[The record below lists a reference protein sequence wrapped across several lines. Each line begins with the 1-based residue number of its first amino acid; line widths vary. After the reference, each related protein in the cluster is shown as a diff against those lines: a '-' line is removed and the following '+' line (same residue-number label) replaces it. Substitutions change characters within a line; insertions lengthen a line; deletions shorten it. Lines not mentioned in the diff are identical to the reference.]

1 MKGARRRW
9 LGLAAACVAM
19 ALAAGAVGG
28 QPRGDMG
35 AMLAG
40 ENQEGE
46 ARLRALF
53 QDISTI
59 NLLNGLRLTRE
70 QTQAVL
76 DLARE
81 AERRRAA
88 APDADLYRVTLAKAL
103 EAYEAFKAEAN
114 KGEPPGQRLSRNAVY
129 YEHRIQAL
137 QAQRARHADGFLA
150 ELDQRLQKVLT
161 EGQLQIVESFEP
173 CLVPPRDLKDPVRAG
188 QVESDR
194 GVKMLA
200 RLRGIPQGVWDR
212 EKERIAE
219 RHVKMAIE
227 GDQIEI
233 TDATA
238 RASARRAFIEAV
250 ERARGMSDVQFEME
264 KGTLAAAF
272 SRKQARQALFERS
285 RVVRPKAL
293 PQRVS
298 RAARWLLHPRV
309 IPILEARL
317 ASSQPFQGAA
327 GAAAATSP

>member
-9 LGLAAACVAM
+9 LGLVAACVAM

-28 QPRGDMG
+28 QPRGDVG

-46 ARLRALF
+46 TRLRELF
-53 QDISTI
+53 QDISTV
-59 NLLNGLRLTRE
+59 NLLNGLRMTRE

-81 AERRRAA
+81 ADKRRAA
-88 APDADLYRVTLAKAL
+88 GPDADLYRVTLAKAL
-103 EAYEAFKAEAN
+103 EAYESFKAEAN
-114 KGEPPGQRLSRNAVY
+114 QGEPPGQRLSRNAVY
-129 YEHRIQAL
+129 YERRIQAL

-150 ELDQRLQKVLT
+150 ELDQRLQKALS
-161 EGQLQIVESFEP
+161 EGQLQIIETFEP

-194 GVKMLA
+194 AVKTLV
-200 RLRGIPQGVWDR
+200 RLRGIPQVVWGR
-212 EKERIAE
+212 EKERMAE

-227 GDQIEI
+227 GDQLQI

-238 RASARRAFIEAV
+238 RAAAREAFIDAV
-250 ERARGMSDVQFEME
+250 EKARGMSDVQFEME

-285 RVVRPKAL
+285 RVARPKAL

-317 ASSQPFQGAA
+317 ASGQPFQGAA
-327 GAAAATSP
+327 ATASP

>member
-1 MKGARRRW
+1 MSDATRRW

-19 ALAAGAVGG
+19 AFATGAVGG
-28 QPRGDMG
+28 QPRGDVG

-40 ENQEGE
+40 ESQEGE

-53 QDISTI
+53 MDISTI
-59 NLLNGLRLTRE
+59 NLLNGLRTTRE

-81 AERRRAA
+81 ADKRNTD

-103 EAYEAFKAEAN
+103 EAYESFKAEAN
-114 KGEPPGQRLSRNAVY
+114 KGEPPGQRLSRNALY
-129 YEHRIQAL
+129 YENRIQAL

-150 ELDQRLQKVLT
+150 ELDQRLQKALT

-194 GVKMLA
+194 GVKVLA

-212 EKERIAE
+212 EKERMAE
-219 RHVKMAIE
+219 RHVQMAIE
-227 GDQIEI
+227 GDQLQI
-233 TDATA
+233 TDEKA
-238 RASARRAFIEAV
+238 RAAARQAFIDAV
-250 ERARGMSDVQFEME
+250 EKARGMSDVQFEME

-285 RVVRPKAL
+285 RVARPKAL

-317 ASSQPFQGAA
+317 ASGQPFQGAA
-327 GAAAATSP
+327 GAATASP